1 MVQHLPIQIPFVCYK
16 ACERVQTVYER
27 AEEPY
32 DELTEFIIDDAWQ
45 QALHLHLKA
54 NDTIG
59 ALIHQAV
66 KNILIAQNN
75 NEDTKAIINK
85 WDKYTID
92 LKIPT
97 KLGIVKS
104 LPVRKL
110 LMC

>member
-1 MVQHLPIQIPFVCYK
+1 MGVWFDWTDSSSSSFSGKEGKSRSIEVEEFNEAVSTEGR
-16 ACERVQTVYER
+16 ERI
-27 AEEPY
+27 EEFFDII
-32 DELTEFIIDDAWQ
+32 DELV
-45 QALHLHLKA
+45 
-54 NDTIG
+54 DTIG
-59 ALIHQAV
+59 ALVHQAV
-66 KNILIAQNN
+66 KNVLIAQNN

>member
-1 MVQHLPIQIPFVCYK
+1 MSVIKLVNEFK
-16 ACERVQTVYER
+16 TVYER

-54 NDTIG
+54 TVSN
-59 ALIHQAV
+59 V
-66 KNILIAQNN
+66 LIAQNN
-75 NEDTKAIINK
+75 NEDTKAIIKK

-104 LPVRKL
+104 LPVCKL

>member
-1 MVQHLPIQIPFVCYK
+1 MSVIKLVNEFK
-16 ACERVQTVYER
+16 TVYER

-54 NDTIG
+54 T
-59 ALIHQAV
+59 V
-66 KNILIAQNN
+66 KNVLIAQNN
-75 NEDTKAIINK
+75 NEDTKAIIKK